1 MSLKEAREKDLY
13 LLDASSEEFDLME
26 TCYKYTTHE
35 QWEPG
40 LKAELIDKKRPAL
53 SIDLLSPLV
62 NTMVGIEKDFR
73 SGMESLPSEGSDQKT
88 AQIITYILKY
98 LNRNHRIEK
107 MRSRVNKDVAVCGMG
122 WTDNHIRLGDDFL
135 NEIDPRWESPF
146 RVRRD
151 PQGLD
156 LDQSDWNLMAR
167 DRWMTDLQIK
177 TRWPE
182 ADIRELSKEITA
194 EELRGIIIEDDKD
207 YFQGRSFNVES
218 FLDHKNLKRRVWELY
233 ERIHKREKFIFSTE
247 TGQVRSFEQFMSDPE
262 TRQAFDFA
270 QVQNQRRIEPKD
282 AQEVVEFMTA
292 AGVPG
297 MGVIEKNINEIH
309 MGIFTTGATL
319 QDMEK
324 LPYNHGEFPII
335 PTFGYVGHRKDGRL
349 RSHGIVQGL
358 IDLQDEKNKRRSQ
371 ALDILSRSNKGGGFY
386 QLNKGFSIEDLQSMQ
401 MTGNWVGIR
410 GKISD
415 AVQERDQTFLGIL
428 SNIHNLEN
436 MAEADLA
443 KSSGM
448 PDPLQGRATN
458 SKESGVLA
466 QTRIQ
471 QGLKG
476 VTELIENMDTARVML
491 YQQDLSY
498 VQQYFTVDKMT
509 RILGGEDFEPAVIEQ
524 FLQNFRALKYDVVLN
539 PESSPTARRWN
550 LTKMIELLQFGV
562 PPQLILEPI
571 LELSDAPGKD
581 KILASMQQVLA
592 QQDTSGPGPKA
603 GNAELSP

>member
-13 LLDASSEEFDLME
+13 LLDNNSEEFETME
-26 TCYKYTTHE
+26 TCFKYVTHD

-40 LKAELIDKKRPAL
+40 LKAELIGKKRPAL

-62 NTMVGIEKDFR
+62 NTMVGIERDFR
-73 SGMESLPSEGSDQKT
+73 GGLEALPSEGSDQIT
-88 AQIITYILKY
+88 ARIITYILKY

-107 MRSRVNKDVAVCGMG
+107 MRSRVNKDVAICGIG

-167 DRWMTDLQIK
+167 DRWMTDKQIK
-177 TRWPE
+177 SRWPD
-182 ADIRELSKEITA
+182 ADIRELSKETTA
-194 EELRGIIIEDDKD
+194 EELRGIVIEDDKD
-207 YFQGRSFNVES
+207 YFQGRSFNIEA
-218 FLDHKNLKRRVWELY
+218 FLDHKHLKRRVWELY
-233 ERIHKREKFIFSTE
+233 ERVHNREKFIFSTE
-247 TGQVRSFEQFMSDPE
+247 TGQVRSFEKFMSDPE

-270 QVQNQRRIEPKD
+270 QVQNQKRFTPKN

-297 MGVIEKNINEIH
+297 MGVIEKFVTEIQ

-335 PTFGYVGHRKDGRL
+335 PTFGYVGHRRDGRL
-349 RSHGIVQGL
+349 RPHGIVQGL

-371 ALDILSRSNKGGGFY
+371 ALDILSRSNKGGGFF
-386 QLNKGFSIEDLQSMQ
+386 QLDKGFTIEDLQSMQ
-401 MTGNWVGIR
+401 IVGNWVGVR

-415 AVQERDQTFLGIL
+415 VVQERNQQHIAILGDIAA
-428 SNIHNLEN
+428 LEQ
-436 MAEADLA
+436 MAEKDIA

-476 VTELIENMDTARVML
+476 VSELIENMDTARVTL

-498 VQQYFTVDKMT
+498 AQQYFSEDKMS
-509 RILGGEDFEPAVIEQ
+509 RILGTEDFEPAVIQE

-539 PESSPTARRWN
+539 PESSPTARQWQF
-550 LTKMIELLQFGV
+550 TKAMEMLQFGV
-562 PPQLILEPI
+562 PPQIMLEPM
-571 LELSDAPGKD
+571 LELSDFPGKD
-581 KILASMQQVLA
+581 KILASMQQFQQQA
-592 QQDTSGPGPKA
+592 QLDTSASGPKQ
-603 GNAELSP
+603 GI